1 MVALLARYA
10 VLLRALEFDCGI
22 AIDDAVAAIA
32 IERLARRADAG
43 VGGWVVVE
51 VCGPINSG
59 LPLPFVVAGLVVQ
72 RMGGLLVFA
81 LIIETWI
88 ALPHAV
94 VGDQGIDLQLGELF
108 EVAFR
113 VVTRISGDEA
123 AAGDERGNNQCAFDR
138 LDHRD
143 EQFLFAA
150 GAESMG
156 SDTISEQPIQPP
168 DGN

>member
-1 MVALLARYA
+1 
-10 VLLRALEFDCGI
+10 
-22 AIDDAVAAIA
+22 
-32 IERLARRADAG
+32 
-43 VGGWVVVE
+43 
-51 VCGPINSG
+51 
-59 LPLPFVVAGLVVQ
+59 
-72 RMGGLLVFA
+72 MGGLLVFA

-113 VVTRISGDEA
+113 VVTRIVGDEA

-143 EQFLFAA
+143 EQFLLAA
-150 GAESMG
+150 GAVGLGIDDDLVFGVDCCHAGEPWMTPLLVAILADSLSVRLLFLIVPLLPLRSSG
-156 SDTISEQPIQPP
+156 WAASH
-168 DGN
+168 